1 MANRR
6 FDVFEYRQVLVR
18 MREGGSDRDVER
30 SGLMGRRAAASVRT
44 VFAERGWLA
53 PAASLPEPGELVAA
67 FKRVP
72 QGAIAPSLCEPYR
85 EQILGWARAE
95 IDASTI
101 HAALERQHGFTGS
114 YSSVQRFVRSLGVKA
129 PRTTAPLTFAP
140 GEAAQVDFGSG
151 PELVDHDTG
160 EVVKTWFFSMQLCY
174 SRHKYVE
181 FVLDQTVV
189 TWLGC
194 HRRALEW
201 FGGVPARMIIDN
213 AKCAITRA
221 CVRDPAVQRVYYE
234 HAEGWGFKID
244 ALPPR
249 QPQMKGRVERSVS
262 FVKSSF
268 LPLREFRDL
277 ADLNAQAREWTLKVG
292 NRVHGTTHSQPLTR
306 FADVERA
313 ALKPLPNVAP
323 ELCEYKLAKVHGDC
337 HVVFQKRRYSA
348 PYRRAH
354 QQVWIKATETSVRLL
369 TLEHELIC
377 SHPRLDHAGDRST
390 VTEHLPPN
398 QVAWRMRDQQW
409 CLTRAG
415 EIGICTRTVV
425 ERLFDDRVVH
435 NLRGAQGIVSLAG
448 KYSNA
453 RLEAACER
461 ALRYDNASYRAINTI
476 LDNGL
481 DQEPTPDPAAQSKP
495 DGAYDGSG
503 RFCRDMSR
511 LFD

>member
-18 MREGGSDRDVER
+18 MRQGGSDRDVER
-30 SGLMGRRAAASVRT
+30 AGLMGRRTAAATRV
-44 VFAERGWLA
+44 VFAERGWLDPVVQVPEASELAAAFARA
-53 PAASLPEPGELVAA
+53 PA
-67 FKRVP
+67 
-72 QGAIAPSLCEPYR
+72 GAIASSLCEPYR
-85 EQILGWARAE
+85 EQILAWAREE

-101 HAALERQHGFTGS
+101 HQALARRYGFEGS
-114 YSSVQRFVRSLGVKA
+114 YSSVQRFVKSLGVKA

-140 GEAAQVDFGSG
+140 GEAAQVDFGTG
-151 PELVDHDTG
+151 PELVSFETG
-160 EVVKTWFFSMQLCY
+160 EVVRTWFFSMQLCY

-181 FVLDQTVV
+181 FVLDQTVM

-194 HRRALEW
+194 HRRALQW
-201 FGGVPARMIIDN
+201 FGGVPERMIIDN

-221 CVRDPAVQRVYYE
+221 CTRDPAVQRAYAE
-234 HAEGWGFKID
+234 HAEGWGFRID

-249 QPQMKGRVERSVS
+249 QPQMKGRVERSVG

-277 ADLNAQAREWTLKVG
+277 ADLNAQAREWTLQVG
-292 NRVHGTTHSQPLTR
+292 NRVHGTTHEQPLTR
-306 FADVERA
+306 FADFERH
-313 ALKPLPNVAP
+313 ALNPLPDAVP
-323 ELCEYKLAKVHGDC
+323 ELCQYKRAKVHGDC
-337 HVVFQKRRYSA
+337 HVIFEKRRYSA

-354 QQVWIKATETSVRLL
+354 QPVWVKSTETSVHLYSL
-369 TLEHELIC
+369 KHELIA
-377 SHPRLDHAGDRST
+377 SHPRLTRAGERST
-390 VTEHLPPN
+390 ILEHLPPN
-398 QVAWRMRDQQW
+398 QVAWQMRDQQW

-415 EIGICTRTVV
+415 EIGICTRTVI

-435 NLRGAQGIVSLAG
+435 NLRGAQGVVSLAG
-448 KYSNA
+448 KYSDA

-461 ALRYDNASYRAINTI
+461 ALHFDNVNYRAIKTI

-481 DQEPTPDPAAQSKP
+481 DQQPAAP
-495 DGAYDGSG
+495 AAPPVPGGAYDGSG
-503 RFCRDMSR
+503 RFCRDMSQ